1 METIRHTT
9 RRSFIATLITLPL
22 ILAGLW
28 RFLTPGGVKKP
39 ALLQVAQDDIPVGA
53 ALVFRQ
59 ERVAI
64 MREGNSFI
72 ALSLVCT
79 HLGCTVSVTPEG
91 ITCPCHGSRFDRLG
105 TVLSGPADRS
115 LARLTVEQN
124 GNELVVR
131 G

>member
-1 METIRHTT
+1 METTRHT

-22 ILAGLW
+22 LLAGLW
-28 RFLTPGGVKKP
+28 RFLTPRGVKKQTI
-39 ALLQVAQDDIPVGA
+39 LQVAQADIPTGA

-64 MREGNSFI
+64 MREGDSFI

-79 HLGCTVSVTPEG
+79 HLGCTVSVTSDG
-91 ITCPCHGSRFDRLG
+91 MVCPCHGSRFDRMG
-105 TVLSGPADRS
+105 KVLSGPADKS
-115 LARLTVEQN
+115 LVRLTVARN
-124 GNELVVR
+124 GTDLLVQ